1 MIHKEG
7 KDRIR
12 ATYLD
17 NYDRLLELK
26 NKYGPAN
33 EREAR
38 RMVGVLEAPETRQ
51 TAFDHQLAD
60 EAMLKRWAVAMR
72 GSLPGLV
79 SRNDP
84 L

>member
-33 EREAR
+33 QNIRPTCWT
-38 RMVGVLEAPETRQ
+38 V
-51 TAFDHQLAD
+51 
-60 EAMLKRWAVAMR
+60 AVALAR
-72 GSLPGLV
+72 
-79 SRNDP
+79 SRLASP
-84 L
+84 KL